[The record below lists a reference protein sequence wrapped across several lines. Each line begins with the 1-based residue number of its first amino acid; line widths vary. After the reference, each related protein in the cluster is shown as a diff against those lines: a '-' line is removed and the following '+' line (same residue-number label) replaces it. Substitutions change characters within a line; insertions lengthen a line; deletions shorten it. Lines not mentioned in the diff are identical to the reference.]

1 MTPEV
6 LFNILWT
13 EIDFD
18 DHLMNGPHSPS
29 PQGEL
34 EVPDCT
40 HGVVSLNDERVRL
53 SISADI
59 LSLKEEL
66 KRQGEMEAE
75 TRPHHMFVV
84 SKDAID
90 FSPSVLQEIHGLHKW
105 SIPIDWFEHDSRVE
119 ADSWFPAFERCLQR
133 ISAIDDFAP
142 EYVIA
147 NVPVRQEM
155 RNWRERF
162 SPHLPDWTWHLE
174 VDNKPDRCGWYIRAP
189 ENSDSLFTIF
199 MGLGWNPDAPRVER
213 GFFIF
218 ERAPEG
224 ELDREDESR
233 QNLLD
238 VARTKMMCG
247 KGGLLHQLAT
257 DSGAADDWADS
268 TKRIS
273 LQPMMSAELY
283 PPSMGLWPL
292 LMGRSAA
299 DISSEEM
306 VRWFSGIIEPLLPVL
321 EEFNSQ

>member
-18 DHLMNGPHSPS
+18 DHPVNGGHSPT

-34 EVPDCT
+34 EVPDCIE
-40 HGVVSLNDERVRL
+40 GVVSLNDERVRL
-53 SISADI
+53 SISADV
-59 LSLKEEL
+59 LALKEEVM
-66 KRQGEMEAE
+66 RQGEMEVDS
-75 TRPHHMFVV
+75 RPHHVFVV
-84 SKDAID
+84 TKDAVE
-90 FSPSVLQEIHGLHKW
+90 FSRSTMQEIHGLHKW
-105 SIPIDWFEHDSRVE
+105 SIPLDWLDSGSGVD
-119 ADSWFPAFERCLQR
+119 AGPWFPAFQRSLQS
-133 ISAIDDFAP
+133 ISEMDDFAA
-142 EYVIA
+142 EDVSA
-147 NVPVRQEM
+147 TVPLRQEL

-162 SPHLPDWTWHLE
+162 SQHLPDWTWHLE

-199 MGLGWNPDAPRVER
+199 LGHGWDPAAARVES

-224 ELDREDESR
+224 ELDRTDESR

-238 VARTKMMCG
+238 VARTKMMCSN
-247 KGGLLHQLAT
+247 GGLLHELAT
-257 DSGAADDWADS
+257 KVGAADDWADS

-283 PPSMGLWPL
+283 PPGMGLWPL
-292 LMGRSAA
+292 LMGRSSPGL
-299 DISSEEM
+299 SSLEM
-306 VRWFSGIIEPLLPVL
+306 VTWFSSMMEPLLPAL
-321 EEFNSQ
+321 ENFNSQ